1 MNVDNNFYKK
11 KKEKKAH
18 LHRRYVSDYEYGLS
32 IYILLKEFE
41 YIGGEW
47 INIARLSISQR

>member
-1 MNVDNNFYKK
+1 MNVVDNNFYNKK
-11 KKEKKAH
+11 KREKKH
-18 LHRRYVSDYEYGLS
+18 TYIDTFPS
-32 IYILLKEFE
+32 IAYRYILLKEFE